1 MLIVAITGMPG
12 AGKST
17 AAKALENFG
26 MKRVVMGD
34 VIREE
39 TKRRGLVADE
49 KNTGEVMKD
58 LRKKYGEGAV
68 AELSLN
74 SIGKAKPELLV
85 VDGIRSLTEIEA
97 FGRAGRVLLLAIH
110 ASRERRFSLLKERG
124 RSDDP
129 ITNETGTITVSSN
142 SRRSLEKIRHQ
153 LRDRRVRSAARRLLL
168 TKSEGGSVSIMLN
181 RQAASVGIVALCN
194 REDESPL
201 GPIYMRLESDHLGK
215 LMDWL
220 TAYEVW

>member
-39 TKRRGLVADE
+39 TRRRGHVAEE
-49 KNTGEVMKD
+49 KETGEVMKD

-68 AELSLN
+68 AELCLK
-74 SIGKAKPELLV
+74 SIRKAKPDLLV
-85 VDGIRSLTEIEA
+85 VDGIRSLTEVET

-129 ITNETGTITVSSN
+129 ITYETF
-142 SRRSLEKIRHQ
+142 LK
-153 LRDRRVRSAARRLLL
+153 RDERELD
-168 TKSEGGSVSIMLN
+168 
-181 RQAASVGIVALCN
+181 VGIGSAIALA
-194 REDESPL
+194 DEVISNEHNSPDAL
-201 GPIYMRLESDHLGK
+201 SKMAVR
-215 LMDWL
+215 
-220 TAYEVW
+220 TAKSWIATAGR